1 MNRIA
6 LGVLLT
12 SWVAIGST
20 GESMQP
26 SSNVTVDTFP
36 GELDG
41 GTGGISI
48 DRDGNVYVADFGA
61 VLGDAATMGRQ
72 IFKLTPPDTAAV
84 FATGFEGASGNEFDA
99 QGFLYQSNIRGNYVS
114 RIAPDGTHT
123 LFVREGIAAPVGI
136 VIDEHGTLFVANCGD
151 GSIRRVTSDGAS
163 HAFLQD
169 ELLQCP
175 NGITL
180 DDDAN
185 LYVANFN
192 NGDVIKITPDAK
204 PSRLATLPG
213 NNNGHLT
220 YHDGNLYVV
229 ARSDHRIY
237 RVSLAGD
244 ATPFAGD
251 GTRGRRDGPAAT
263 ARFSYPNDI
272 AFDPRTRTFYV
283 NDIAATTGEHTQL
296 SPMVVRRIQLAP

>member
-1 MNRIA
+1 MMTTIA
-6 LGVLLT
+6 VGIVLL
-12 SWVAIGST
+12 VLANG
-20 GESMQP
+20 GEAVQSDA
-26 SSNVTVDTFP
+26 SVVVDTFP

-72 IFKLTPPDTAAV
+72 VFKLSPSGSAEV
-84 FATGFEGASGNEFDA
+84 FATGFEGASGNEFDSN
-99 QGFLYQSNIRGNYVS
+99 GYLYQSNIRGNFIS
-114 RIAPDGTHT
+114 RVAPDGTHT
-123 LFVREGIAAPVGI
+123 VFVREGIAAPVGI
-136 VIDEHGTLFVANCGD
+136 VIDEDDTLFVANCGD

-163 HAFLQD
+163 HAFVQD

-180 DDDAN
+180 DEAGN

-192 NGDVIKITPDAK
+192 NGDVIEITPDGT
-204 PSRLATLPG
+204 PSRLATVPG

-220 YHDGNLYVV
+220 YAEGSLYVV
-229 ARSDHRIY
+229 ARGDHRIY
-237 RVSLAGD
+237 RVSLQGEV
-244 ATPFAGD
+244 TPFAGD
-251 GTRGRRDGPAAT
+251 GVRGRVDGPAER

-272 AFDPRTRTFYV
+272 AYDPRRRTFYV
-283 NDIAATTGEHTQL
+283 NDIAAATGEHTEL
-296 SPMVVRRIQLAP
+296 SPMVVRRIRLDP